1 MWLYAFSPSHVGTRR
16 AALLEQESHTKERS
30 TPRSYI
36 FSVKSICYP
45 QTFLSKI
52 LQSHVFSLSLPHKP
66 KQFAFKHPMCYMDSK
81 NETTDISLIK
91 LDFIQRVLS
100 EKSLDTL
107 RVWLDMYDEAR
118 YVASIDSNEEE
129 LKIERSNTMKRF
141 HLKTK

>member
-1 MWLYAFSPSHVGTRR
+1 
-16 AALLEQESHTKERS
+16 
-30 TPRSYI
+30 
-36 FSVKSICYP
+36 
-45 QTFLSKI
+45 
-52 LQSHVFSLSLPHKP
+52 
-66 KQFAFKHPMCYMDSK
+66 MDSK

-129 LKIERSNTMKRF
+129 LKIERANTMKQF
-141 HLKTK
+141 HLKT

>member
-1 MWLYAFSPSHVGTRR
+1 MV
-16 AALLEQESHTKERS
+16 
-30 TPRSYI
+30 
-36 FSVKSICYP
+36 
-45 QTFLSKI
+45 
-52 LQSHVFSLSLPHKP
+52 
-66 KQFAFKHPMCYMDSK
+66 SK

>member
-1 MWLYAFSPSHVGTRR
+1 
-16 AALLEQESHTKERS
+16 
-30 TPRSYI
+30 
-36 FSVKSICYP
+36 
-45 QTFLSKI
+45 
-52 LQSHVFSLSLPHKP
+52 
-66 KQFAFKHPMCYMDSK
+66 MDSK

-129 LKIERSNTMKRF
+129 LKIERANTMKRF

>member
-1 MWLYAFSPSHVGTRR
+1 
-16 AALLEQESHTKERS
+16 
-30 TPRSYI
+30 
-36 FSVKSICYP
+36 
-45 QTFLSKI
+45 
-52 LQSHVFSLSLPHKP
+52 
-66 KQFAFKHPMCYMDSK
+66 MDSK

-91 LDFIQRVLS
+91 LNFIQRVLS

>member
-1 MWLYAFSPSHVGTRR
+1 
-16 AALLEQESHTKERS
+16 
-30 TPRSYI
+30 
-36 FSVKSICYP
+36 
-45 QTFLSKI
+45 
-52 LQSHVFSLSLPHKP
+52 
-66 KQFAFKHPMCYMDSK
+66 MCYMDSK

>member
-1 MWLYAFSPSHVGTRR
+1 
-16 AALLEQESHTKERS
+16 
-30 TPRSYI
+30 
-36 FSVKSICYP
+36 
-45 QTFLSKI
+45 
-52 LQSHVFSLSLPHKP
+52 
-66 KQFAFKHPMCYMDSK
+66 MDSK
-81 NETTDISLIK
+81 NVTTDISLIK

>member
-1 MWLYAFSPSHVGTRR
+1 
-16 AALLEQESHTKERS
+16 
-30 TPRSYI
+30 
-36 FSVKSICYP
+36 
-45 QTFLSKI
+45 
-52 LQSHVFSLSLPHKP
+52 
-66 KQFAFKHPMCYMDSK
+66 MDSK

-91 LDFIQRVLS
+91 LDFIQRILS

-129 LKIERSNTMKRF
+129 LKIERANTMKRF

>member
-1 MWLYAFSPSHVGTRR
+1 MWLYAFSPSDVGTRR

-36 FSVKSICYP
+36 FRVKLYMLP
-45 QTFLSKI
+45 PTFLSKI
-52 LQSHVFSLSLPHKP
+52 LQFHVFSLSLPHKP

-129 LKIERSNTMKRF
+129 LKIERANTMKQF
-141 HLKTK
+141 HLKT

>member
-1 MWLYAFSPSHVGTRR
+1 
-16 AALLEQESHTKERS
+16 
-30 TPRSYI
+30 
-36 FSVKSICYP
+36 
-45 QTFLSKI
+45 
-52 LQSHVFSLSLPHKP
+52 
-66 KQFAFKHPMCYMDSK
+66 MDSK

-129 LKIERSNTMKRF
+129 LKIERANTMK
-141 HLKTK
+141 LMKQ

>member
-1 MWLYAFSPSHVGTRR
+1 
-16 AALLEQESHTKERS
+16 
-30 TPRSYI
+30 
-36 FSVKSICYP
+36 
-45 QTFLSKI
+45 
-52 LQSHVFSLSLPHKP
+52 
-66 KQFAFKHPMCYMDSK
+66 MDSK

-91 LDFIQRVLS
+91 LNFIQRVLS

-129 LKIERSNTMKRF
+129 LKIERANTMKRF

>member
-1 MWLYAFSPSHVGTRR
+1 
-16 AALLEQESHTKERS
+16 
-30 TPRSYI
+30 
-36 FSVKSICYP
+36 
-45 QTFLSKI
+45 
-52 LQSHVFSLSLPHKP
+52 
-66 KQFAFKHPMCYMDSK
+66 MDSK